1 MSISFQ
7 KSIRSW
13 ILQRRNERTAFV
25 AFFAICKRRKKIFF
39 LSKTLVKYKN
49 WYKKYQK
56 FVVFCKNEKFM
67 NKKKTLVV
75 WLKATFVVFEFF
87 RPQIRIL
94 EALLRSSFDN
104 SYQFHLSTST
114 FSSNKHV
121 CFKTNESYLS
131 SFIKKYQA
139 LHNLTQNVNLLFF
152 LNPPFPKNQKAEL
165 GKNKMLNFSQ
175 LLNQSMK
182 LLTAFISCFMT
193 IKDIINYY
201 LLFKIISKLNTIFSE
216 VVEDVDSGGIDVQMA
231 RFA

>member
-25 AFFAICKRRKKIFF
+25 AFFAICKRRKKTFF

-94 EALLRSSFDN
+94 EALLCSP
-104 SYQFHLSTST
+104 HLTILI
-114 FSSNKHV
+114 N
-121 CFKTNESYLS
+121 
-131 SFIKKYQA
+131 FIFQLLLLAAINMFASK
-139 LHNLTQNVNLLFF
+139 LMNLTYPHLLR
-152 LNPPFPKNQKAEL
+152 N
-165 GKNKMLNFSQ
+165 
-175 LLNQSMK
+175 
-182 LLTAFISCFMT
+182 
-193 IKDIINYY
+193 IKHYII
-201 LLFKIISKLNTIFSE
+201 
-216 VVEDVDSGGIDVQMA
+216 
-231 RFA
+231 